1 MMYCMKKKT
10 IILLLKILSIV
21 LLICLIVFKH
31 NWLQINVINR
41 CEGMFFVYKGDR
53 AYRKHKLSYAIQY
66 YRKGLALYP
75 KHYTA
80 WYNLGNIFVVY
91 EDYYSASE
99 AYTEA
104 IKHNK
109 KYVVARMN
117 LGIILAEKLG
127 NFDAAIEQYDAI
139 INTKY
144 HIWAIP
150 FIFSN
155 RTSSKTNKGLAYY
168 NRGRAFREKATYL
181 PDEQRNL
188 TVPLLLKSADSYE
201 KACKIL
207 KKNSDARYNLALVYH
222 LLGNY
227 RDAGKNYCKAIELAP
242 MNYEAHYN
250 LAILLRR
257 MKRFKASL
265 EELEK
270 ASLLIST
277 SDTTVNAEYIFGI
290 LADVSRSYVDYKY
303 DPAYRKIYE
312 SDTDNQEVSIKK
324 RKGKKADET
333 ESFIDDKGKVSP
345 TNSLDKSIMLNMS
358 RCAGY
363 SYFRNETHEY

>member
-1 MMYCMKKKT
+1 MMYGMKKF
-10 IILLLKILSIV
+10 ILSLLKILCIV
-21 LLICLIVFKH
+21 LIVCLVIFKQ
-31 NWLQINVINR
+31 NWIKVNVINR
-41 CEGMFFVYKGDR
+41 CEGMFYVYKGDR

-66 YRKGLALYP
+66 YQKGLSLYP

-91 EDYYSASE
+91 EDYFSATE
-99 AYTEA
+99 AYKEA
-104 IKHNK
+104 IRHNP

-127 NFDAAIEQYDAI
+127 NFDEAIAQYDAI
-139 INTKY
+139 INIKH
-144 HIWAIP
+144 HIWSIP

-155 RTSSKTNKGLAYY
+155 KKSSKTNRGLAYY

-181 PDEQRNL
+181 TDEQRSL
-188 TVPLLLKSADSYE
+188 TVPLFLKSADSYE

-270 ASLLIST
+270 ASLLISA
-277 SDTTVNAEYIFGI
+277 SGTTVNAEYIFGI

-303 DPAYRKIYE
+303 DPAYIAM
-312 SDTDNQEVSIKK
+312 SDTDNQDVTPDK
-324 RKGKKADET
+324 RKKKKKNNKNE
-333 ESFIDDKGKVSP
+333 EKSYIDDSGKIAPSDE
-345 TNSLDKSIMLNMS
+345 LDKSIMLNMS

-363 SYFRNETHEY
+363 SYFRNESNEY